1 MAAKPRA
8 SRPAPTTSNGQGFE
22 PVRGSSVAPGV
33 AKPPVAVVSPGAPPP
48 PLPPVDG
55 VVGWTRAV
63 SAPTPTNGWPA
74 VGVQVK
80 VATTV
85 TAVPTS
91 LMVDTIFKDFSAKN
105 TLLVS
110 FTGV

>member
-1 MAAKPRA
+1 
-8 SRPAPTTSNGQGFE
+8 PTTSNGQGFE

-55 VVGWTRAV
+55 VVGCTSAV

-74 VGVQVK
+74 VGVQVN

-91 LMVDTIFKDFSAKN
+91 LMVETIFKGFCVKN
-105 TLLVS
+105 TVLWPLPRVQL
-110 FTGV
+110 THG